1 MIIHETIAKIMEEVP
16 AISKDRK
23 NTQGQG
29 YNYRGIDDVMNA
41 LQPILAKHK
50 LFVVPEVLEQ
60 QREERQNSKGNNLIY
75 SIVRV
80 KYTFYAVDG
89 SNVSAVVIGEAFD
102 SGDKA
107 TNKAMS
113 AAFKYAMFQTFCI
126 PTEEMI
132 DSETETHEVAAKNAT
147 GSGQTGGERK
157 TFNLSEAQIKRL
169 WAIAGRSDAVAKK
182 AAERNLDVNGCV
194 HAVIGA
200 KWKKASVEQLTK
212 AEYDEL
218 CNWMEGK

>member
-1 MIIHETIAKIMEEVP
+1 MTIHETIAEIMQDIP
-16 AISKDRK
+16 AISKDKK

-41 LQPILAKHK
+41 LQPLLAKHK

-132 DSETETHEVAAKNAT
+132 DSETETHEVKAKAEKKT
-147 GSGQTGGERK
+147 GS
-157 TFNLSEAQIKRL
+157 LSEAQIKRL

-182 AAERNLDVNGCV
+182 AVERNLDVNGCV
-194 HAVIGA
+194 HAVIHA
-200 KWKKASVEQLTK
+200 KWQKTSVEQLTK

-218 CNWMEGK
+218 CKWMEGK

>member
-1 MIIHETIAKIMEEVP
+1 MTIHEAIAEIMKDIP
-16 AISKDRK
+16 AISKDKK

-41 LQPILAKHK
+41 LQPLLAKHK

-132 DSETETHEVAAKNAT
+132 DSETETHEVKAKAEKKT
-147 GSGQTGGERK
+147 GS
-157 TFNLSEAQIKRL
+157 LSEAQIKRL
-169 WAIAGRSDAVAKK
+169 WTIASRSDAVARK
-182 AAERNLDVNGCV
+182 AAEKNLDINGCV

-200 KWKKASVEQLTK
+200 KWQKTSVEQLTK
-212 AEYDEL
+212 AECDEL
-218 CNWMEGK
+218 CKWMEGK

>member
-1 MIIHETIAKIMEEVP
+1 MTIHETIAAIMQDVP

-29 YNYRGIDDVMNA
+29 YSYRGIDDVMNA
-41 LQPILAKHK
+41 LQPLLAKHK

-132 DSETETHEVAAKNAT
+132 DSETETHEVKAKAEKKT
-147 GSGQTGGERK
+147 GS
-157 TFNLSEAQIKRL
+157 LSEAQIKRL

-182 AAERNLDVNGCV
+182 AEERNLDVNGCV

>member
-1 MIIHETIAKIMEEVP
+1 MTIHETIAEIMQDIP
-16 AISKDRK
+16 AISKDKK

-41 LQPILAKHK
+41 LQPLLAKHK

-132 DSETETHEVAAKNAT
+132 DSETETHEVKAKAEKKT
-147 GSGQTGGERK
+147 GS
-157 TFNLSEAQIKRL
+157 LSEAQIKRL

-182 AAERNLDVNGCV
+182 AVERNLDVNGCV

-200 KWKKASVEQLTK
+200 KWKKASVEQSTK